1 LVEKPVTRR
10 LVQGATA
17 ALALLLGLAA
27 LPAPTLEGRWKLVEQ
42 RYGSS
47 GANLISIEAPPRL
60 EFTVSGGRLIG
71 RIWAANDRSK
81 SFDWPALQTE
91 HGQRRIEI
99 RQVSIQPGN
108 NLARAVYRVPPSSP
122 DGDVLEITEE
132 YRLAEGG
139 SVLLGTVTIT
149 ALVKENPAGSYTL
162 QRRFEREP

>member
-1 LVEKPVTRR
+1 
-10 LVQGATA
+10 
-17 ALALLLGLAA
+17 LLCLAA
-27 LPAPTLEGRWKLVEQ
+27 LPVPTLEGRWKLVEQ

-47 GANLISIEAPPRL
+47 GANLITIETPLRL

-81 SFDWPALQTE
+81 ALDWPALQTE
-91 HGQRRIEI
+91 HGPHPIEI
-99 RQVSIQPGN
+99 RQVSIQPSI

-139 SVLLGTVTIT
+139 SVLLGSVTIT
-149 ALVKENPAGSYTL
+149 ALAKEKPAGSYTL